1 MTKLTRDLCALF
13 WPEILIFDGWSRL
26 IRSPM
31 TSKCFC
37 MKPVLFFFVFGSTAV
52 LAIDFKKDIRPIF
65 KENCYE
71 CHSKESGKEKA
82 GYIFDDVETLKLD
95 IQPKGII
102 VPKMPEES
110 YLLEV
115 MTMDVSEKAHMPPK
129 EAMSARD
136 IAKIREWIAAGALM
150 EGEGAATL
158 PVRAAVPAGPLDWTN
173 TEGKT
178 IKAGFVR
185 LDGENVVLKMPANG
199 QEIPYPLAK
208 LNAASQAQ
216 AKAVAEGK

>member
-1 MTKLTRDLCALF
+1 
-13 WPEILIFDGWSRL
+13 
-26 IRSPM
+26 
-31 TSKCFC
+31 
-37 MKPVLFFFVFGSTAV
+37 MKSVVFVFLFSAGAV
-52 LAIDFKKDIRPIF
+52 SAIDFKKDIRPIL
-65 KENCYE
+65 KANCYE

-82 GYIFDDVETLKLD
+82 GYIFDDLDTLKLD

-102 VPKMPEES
+102 VPKLPEES

-129 EAMSARD
+129 ESMSAKD
-136 IAKIREWIAAGALM
+136 IAKIREWIAAGALL

-158 PVRAAVPAGPLDWTN
+158 PARAAAPAGPLDWTN

-199 QEIPYPLAK
+199 QEVPYPMAK
-208 LNAASQAQ
+208 LDAASQAQ
-216 AKAVAEGK
+216 AKAAAEGK

>member
-1 MTKLTRDLCALF
+1 MKSVIVVFAL
-13 WPEILIFDGWSRL
+13 S
-26 IRSPM
+26 S
-31 TSKCFC
+31 S
-37 MKPVLFFFVFGSTAV
+37 AV
-52 LAIDFKKDIRPIF
+52 SAIDFKKDIRPIL

-82 GYIFDDVETLKLD
+82 GYIFDDVDTLKLD

-102 VPKMPEES
+102 VPNQPEES

-129 EAMSARD
+129 EAMSAKD
-136 IAKIREWIAAGALM
+136 IGKVREWIAAGALL
-150 EGEGAATL
+150 EGDAPATL
-158 PVRAAVPAGPLDWTN
+158 PARPAAPAGPLDWTN

-185 LDGENVVLKMPANG
+185 VDGANVVLKMPNG
-199 QEIPYPLAK
+199 QEIPYPLVK
-208 LNAASQAQ
+208 LSAESQAQ
-216 AKAVAEGK
+216 AKTVSEGK

>member
-1 MTKLTRDLCALF
+1 
-13 WPEILIFDGWSRL
+13 
-26 IRSPM
+26 
-31 TSKCFC
+31 
-37 MKPVLFFFVFGSTAV
+37 
-52 LAIDFKKDIRPIF
+52 
-65 KENCYE
+65 
-71 CHSKESGKEKA
+71 
-82 GYIFDDVETLKLD
+82 
-95 IQPKGII
+95 
-102 VPKMPEES
+102 MPEES

-129 EAMSARD
+129 ETMSAKD
-136 IAKIREWIAAGALM
+136 IAKIREWIAEGALL

-158 PVRAAVPAGPLDWTN
+158 PARAAAPAGPLDWTN

-216 AKAVAEGK
+216 AKAEAEGK